1 MYVISKTTL
10 TDIGD
15 AVREKTGLTG
25 AIPVTNLA
33 QAIRSI
39 NTSGIKEEYLTF
51 TDCTR
56 FLFGNNGW
64 NFIVEEFADKLKFE
78 NISDTYCMFI
88 NSLLEDLSGL
98 TIHLNRASTAHMFRG
113 AGGVQ
118 KLPKVIGGTYDM
130 DYMFSGCLY
139 LPSEALTNFFDDM
152 YVLWERE
159 SANPNT
165 SLVLCEYLFEECA
178 NIRDLTAPLN
188 WLQEQFNLHPTNS
201 YKGSYR
207 SMFADCYSL
216 DKITNAPV
224 SPYLATGNY
233 NLSSMLTNCSHLNT
247 FKFRTE
253 GGAPMIAN
261 WSGQT
266 LDLTVYVGYFKFIPS
281 VNLYFK
287 GNEVKTEADYANL
300 KSDINWYTC
309 NPEFSHYNHASAVE
323 TINSLPDCA
332 AYITTNG
339 AANNTIKFKG
349 GAGALTDGGAINTLT
364 AEEIAVAAAKGWT
377 VALS

>member
-1 MYVISKTTL
+1 MYVISKSTL

-25 AIPVTNLA
+25 ASPVTNLA

-51 TDCTR
+51 TGSTR

-64 NFIVEEFADKLKFE
+64 NFIIEEFSDLLKFE
-78 NISDTYCMFI
+78 DINDTYCMFI
-88 NSLLEDLSGL
+88 NSHLEDLSGL
-98 TIHLNRASTAHMFRG
+98 TIHLDYASTAYMFRTASG
-113 AGGVQ
+113 AQ

-130 DYMFSGCLY
+130 EGMFASCLY

-159 SANPNT
+159 STNSP
-165 SLVLCEYLFEECA
+165 LVLCEYLFEECA

-207 SMFADCYSL
+207 SMFVDCYSL

-224 SPYLATGNY
+224 SPYLDTGNY

-253 GGAPMIAN
+253 GGAPMVAN

-266 LDLTVYVGYFKFIPS
+266 LDLTAYVGYFRVMPS

-300 KSDINWYTC
+300 KSDINWYTF
-309 NPEFSHYNHASAVE
+309 NPAFSHYNHASAVE

-332 AYITTNG
+332 TYITANG

-349 GAGALTDGGAINTLT
+349 EAGALTDGGAINTLT
-364 AEEIAVAAAKGWT
+364 EEEIAVAAAKGWT